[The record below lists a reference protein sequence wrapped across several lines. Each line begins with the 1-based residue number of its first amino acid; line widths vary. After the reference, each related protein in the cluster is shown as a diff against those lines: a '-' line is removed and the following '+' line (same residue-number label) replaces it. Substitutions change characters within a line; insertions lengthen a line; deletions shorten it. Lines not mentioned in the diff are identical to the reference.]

1 MSRVTFNTS
10 VRARLGKDCAE
21 ALRPF
26 VPLLQNH
33 HAKQPDD
40 HPVFAINGAQ
50 FTFGDLRR
58 AQRALEEWDD
68 NIKAENGHVV

>member
-1 MSRVTFNTS
+1 MNRVTFNTT

-26 VPLLQNH
+26 VPLLQSH

-40 HPVFAINGAQ
+40 RPVFAINGVI

-58 AQRALEEWDD
+58 AKAALEEWDN

>member
-26 VPLLQNH
+26 VSLLQSH
-33 HAKQPDD
+33 HASKKDSD
-40 HPVFAINGAQ
+40 GIFGINDALL
-50 FTFGDLRR
+50 TAGDLRR
-58 AQRALEEWDD
+58 AKAVLEEWDN